1 MAELLLAIDHLHS
14 KSILYRDL
22 KPENIL
28 LDGDGHIKLAD
39 FGLSKDNV
47 EDKSKSFCG
56 SPAYLSPEMLNQKGV
71 GKESDIYGVGCVLYE
86 CLVGE
91 PPYYSDDMPS
101 LFENIRQG
109 KLKYPKHVTDDAR
122 SLISVPSYPNSGI
135 ALERSEE
142 KIRFEGYRID

>member
-1 MAELLLAIDHLHS
+1 
-14 KSILYRDL
+14 
-22 KPENIL
+22 
-28 LDGDGHIKLAD
+28 LAD

-71 GKESDIYGVGCVLYE
+71 GKESDLYGIGCVLYE

-91 PPYYSDDMPS
+91 PPYYSDDLPS

-109 KLKYPKHVTDDAR
+109 KLKYPKHVSEDAR
-122 SLISVPSYPNSGI
+122 SLISVINTRNLGVFRKRP
-135 ALERSEE
+135 EE
-142 KIRFEGYRID
+142 KARLQRRRIDKNTPMVQQNRLEYRC

>member
-1 MAELLLAIDHLHS
+1 M
-14 KSILYRDL
+14 
-22 KPENIL
+22 
-28 LDGDGHIKLAD
+28 DGDGHIKLAD

-56 SPAYLSPEMLNQKGV
+56 SPAYLSPEMLSQKGV
-71 GKESDIYGVGCVLYE
+71 GRESDLYGIGTVVYE

-109 KLKYPKHVTDDAR
+109 KLKYPKHVSDEAR
-122 SLISVPSYPNSGI
+122 SLISGL
-135 ALERSEE
+135 LERDPKKRLGSKSVDEI
-142 KIRFEGYRID
+142 KRHPFFSKMDWALAANRGLIPPKR